1 MSLKEILLSDLKGAM
16 KAKDVNRLNIIRRLK
31 SEIKNMEIKIKKEI
45 DDDAI
50 ISIISTLIKKGNEAI
65 ELFDKGNRADLSEKE
80 QTEVGIL
87 KKYLPEQVS
96 EEDLRLRVQEVIK
109 ELGAESMGDLGR
121 IMKILVP
128 EFKGR
133 ADNKLVKN
141 LVGEFLMVFQ
151 YF

>member
-1 MSLKEILLSDLKGAM
+1 MSLKELLLSDLKGAM
-16 KAKDVNRLNIIRRLK
+16 KTKDTNRLNIIRRLN
-31 SEIKNMEIKIKKEI
+31 SEIKNQEIALKKELV
-45 DDDAI
+45 DDDI

-80 QTEVGIL
+80 QVEVDIL

-141 LVGEFLMVFQ
+141 LVGEFLRN
-151 YF
+151 

>member
-16 KAKDVNRLNIIRRLK
+16 KAKDVNRLNIIRRLN
-31 SEIKNMEIKIKKEI
+31 SEIKNQEIALKKDLA
-45 DDDAI
+45 DDDI

-80 QTEVGIL
+80 HIEVDIL

-141 LVGEFLMVFQ
+141 LVGEFLRN
-151 YF
+151 

>member
-1 MSLKEILLSDLKGAM
+1 MSLKAILLSDLKGAM
-16 KAKDVNRLNIIRRLK
+16 KTKDAHRLNIIRRLN
-31 SEIKNMEIKIKKEI
+31 SEIKNQEIALKKELS
-45 DDDAI
+45 DDDI
-50 ISIISTLIKKGNEAI
+50 ISIISSLIKKGNESI

-80 QTEVGIL
+80 HIEVGIL

-141 LVGEFLMVFQ
+141 LVGEFLRN
-151 YF
+151 

>member
-16 KAKDVNRLNIIRRLK
+16 KAKDTNRLNIIRRLN
-31 SEIKNMEIKIKKEI
+31 SEIKNQEIALKKEI
-45 DDDAI
+45 DNDDI
-50 ISIISTLIKKGNEAI
+50 ISIISTLIKKGKEAI
-65 ELFDKGNRADLSEKE
+65 ELFDKGGRADLSEKE
-80 QTEVGIL
+80 KIEVDIL
-87 KKYLPEQVS
+87 KNYLPEQVS
-96 EEDLRLRVQEVIK
+96 EDDLRIRVQEVIK

-141 LVGEFLMVFQ
+141 IVGEFLRN
-151 YF
+151 

>member
-16 KAKDVNRLNIIRRLK
+16 KAKDANRLNIIRRLK
-31 SEIKNMEIKIKKEI
+31 SEIKNMEINLKKEI

-65 ELFDKGNRADLSEKE
+65 ELFDKGNRADLSKKE
-80 QTEVGIL
+80 QIEVDIL

-109 ELGAESMGDLGR
+109 EVGAESMGDLGR

-141 LVGEFLMVFQ
+141 LVGEFLRN
-151 YF
+151 

>member
-16 KAKDVNRLNIIRRLK
+16 KAKDAIRLNTIRRLK
-31 SEIKNMEIKIKKEI
+31 SEIKNQEINLKQEL

-50 ISIISTLIKKGNEAI
+50 ITIVSSLIKKGKEAI
-65 ELFDKGNRADLSEKE
+65 DLFDKGDRPDLSKKE
-80 QTEVGIL
+80 QEEVAIL

-96 EEDLRLRVQEVIK
+96 EADLRIRIQEVIK
-109 ELGAESMGDLGR
+109 ELGVPNQGDLGR
-121 IMKILVP
+121 VMKILVP

-141 LVGEFLMVFQ
+141 MVGEYLGD
-151 YF
+151 

>member
-31 SEIKNMEIKIKKEI
+31 SEIKNMEINLKKEI

-80 QTEVGIL
+80 QIEVELL

-109 ELGAESMGDLGR
+109 ELGAQSMGDLGR

-141 LVGEFLMVFQ
+141 LVGEFLRN
-151 YF
+151 

>member
-16 KAKDVNRLNIIRRLK
+16 KAKDAIRLNTIRRLK
-31 SEIKNMEIKIKKEI
+31 SEIKNQEIKLKQEL

-50 ISIISTLIKKGNEAI
+50 ITIVSSLIKKGKEAI
-65 ELFDKGNRADLSEKE
+65 DLFDKGDRPDLSKKE
-80 QTEVGIL
+80 QEEVAIL

-96 EEDLRLRVQEVIK
+96 EADLRIRIQEVIK
-109 ELGAESMGDLGR
+109 ELGVQNQGDLGR
-121 IMKILVP
+121 VMKILVP

-141 LVGEFLMVFQ
+141 LVGEYLGD
-151 YF
+151 

>member
-16 KAKDVNRLNIIRRLK
+16 KAKDANRLNIIRCLN
-31 SEIKNMEIKIKKEI
+31 SEIKNQEIALKKELA
-45 DDDAI
+45 DDDI

-80 QTEVGIL
+80 HIEVDIL

-133 ADNKLVKN
+133 AENKLVKN
-141 LVGEFLMVFQ
+141 LVGEFLRK
-151 YF
+151 

>member
-16 KAKDVNRLNIIRRLK
+16 KAKDAIRLNIIRRLN
-31 SEIKNMEIKIKKEI
+31 SEIKNQEINLKKEL

-50 ISIISTLIKKGNEAI
+50 VSIISTLIKKGNEAI
-65 ELFDKGNRADLSEKE
+65 ELFNKGNRADLSEKE
-80 QTEVGIL
+80 QEEVEIL

-96 EEDLRLRVQEVIK
+96 EADLRLRIQEVIK
-109 ELGAESMGDLGR
+109 ELGAESQGDLGR
-121 IMKILVP
+121 VMKILVP

-141 LVGEFLMVFQ
+141 IVGEFLRN
-151 YF
+151 

>member
-16 KAKDVNRLNIIRRLK
+16 KAKDVNRLNIIRRLN
-31 SEIKNMEIKIKKEI
+31 SEIKNQEIALKKDLA
-45 DDDAI
+45 DDDI

-80 QTEVGIL
+80 QVEVDIL

-141 LVGEFLMVFQ
+141 LVGEFLRN
-151 YF
+151 

>member
-16 KAKDVNRLNIIRRLK
+16 KAKDAIRLNTIRRLK
-31 SEIKNMEIKIKKEI
+31 SEIKNQEINLKQEL

-50 ISIISTLIKKGNEAI
+50 ITIVSSLIKKGKEAI
-65 ELFDKGNRADLSEKE
+65 DLFDKGDRPDLSKKE
-80 QTEVGIL
+80 QEEVAIL

-96 EEDLRLRVQEVIK
+96 EADLRIRIQEVIK
-109 ELGAESMGDLGR
+109 ELGVQNQGDLGR
-121 IMKILVP
+121 VMKILVP

-141 LVGEFLMVFQ
+141 LVGEYLGD
-151 YF
+151 

>member
-1 MSLKEILLSDLKGAM
+1 MSLKELLLSDLKGAM
-16 KAKDVNRLNIIRRLK
+16 KTKDTNRLNIIRRLN
-31 SEIKNMEIKIKKEI
+31 SEIKNQEIALKKDLV
-45 DDDAI
+45 DDDI

-80 QTEVGIL
+80 QVEVGIL

-141 LVGEFLMVFQ
+141 LVGEFLRN
-151 YF
+151 

>member
-1 MSLKEILLSDLKGAM
+1 MSLKEKLLSDLKGAM
-16 KAKDVNRLNIIRRLK
+16 KAKDSNRLNIIRRLK
-31 SEIKNMEIKIKKEI
+31 SEIKNQEINLKKDL
-45 DDDAI
+45 DDDNI

-65 ELFDKGNRADLSEKE
+65 ELFNKGDRADLSEKE
-80 QTEVGIL
+80 QIEVDIL
-87 KKYLPEQVS
+87 KNYLPEQVS

-109 ELGAESMGDLGR
+109 ELGAESMNDLGR

-141 LVGEFLMVFQ
+141 LVGEFLGS
-151 YF
+151 

>member
-16 KAKDVNRLNIIRRLK
+16 KTKDANRLNIIRRLN
-31 SEIKNMEIKIKKEI
+31 SEIKNQEIDLKKELV
-45 DDDAI
+45 DDDI

-65 ELFDKGNRADLSEKE
+65 ELFNKGNRADLSEKE
-80 QTEVGIL
+80 QIEVDIL

-109 ELGAESMGDLGR
+109 EVGAESMGDLGR

-141 LVGEFLMVFQ
+141 LVGEFLRN
-151 YF
+151 

>member
-16 KAKDVNRLNIIRRLK
+16 KAKDADRLNIIRRLK
-31 SEIKNMEIKIKKEI
+31 SEIKNQEIALKKEI

-80 QTEVGIL
+80 QIEVDIL

-141 LVGEFLMVFQ
+141 LVGEFLRN
-151 YF
+151 

>member
-16 KAKDVNRLNIIRRLK
+16 KAKDVIRLNTIRRLK
-31 SEIKNMEIKIKKEI
+31 SEIKNQEIKLKQEL

-50 ISIISTLIKKGNEAI
+50 ITIVSSLIKKGKEAI
-65 ELFDKGNRADLSEKE
+65 DLFDKGDRPDLSKKE
-80 QTEVGIL
+80 QEEVAIL

-96 EEDLRLRVQEVIK
+96 EADLRIRIQEVIK
-109 ELGAESMGDLGR
+109 ELGVQNQGDLGR
-121 IMKILVP
+121 VMKILVP

-141 LVGEFLMVFQ
+141 LVGEYLGN
-151 YF
+151 

>member
-1 MSLKEILLSDLKGAM
+1 MSLKEKLLSDLKGAM
-16 KAKDVNRLNIIRRLK
+16 KAKDSNRLNIIRRLK
-31 SEIKNMEIKIKKEI
+31 SEIKNQEINLNKELN
-45 DDDAI
+45 DDDI

-65 ELFDKGNRADLSEKE
+65 ELFNKGNRADLSEKE
-80 QTEVGIL
+80 QIEVDIL
-87 KKYLPEQVS
+87 KNYLPEQVS
-96 EEDLRLRVQEVIK
+96 EGDLRLRVQEVIK

-141 LVGEFLMVFQ
+141 LVGEFLGN
-151 YF
+151 